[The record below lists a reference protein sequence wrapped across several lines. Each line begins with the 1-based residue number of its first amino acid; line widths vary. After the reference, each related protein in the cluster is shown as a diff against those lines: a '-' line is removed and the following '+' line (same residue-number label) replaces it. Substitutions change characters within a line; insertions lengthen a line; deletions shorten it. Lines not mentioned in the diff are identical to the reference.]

1 MAPPQGSLGGFD
13 NRLIHQQNRNTVA
26 DGIYPVALTTLQAFA
41 FMLQDQA
48 LFADWAD
55 QNFQQLW
62 GDHGEMILLLWQRRR
77 VPL

>member
-1 MAPPQGSLGGFD
+1 MAPLQGSLGGFD
-13 NRLIHQQNRNTVA
+13 NRLIYQQNGDTVA
-26 DGIYPVALTTLQAFA
+26 DGVYPVALTALQAFA

-62 GDHGEMILLLWQRRR
+62 GDHGEMILLLWRCRR